1 MKIPIEV
8 ENRRTDNTM
17 AKRKR
22 TDNTMAKS
30 KTTLIDKTL
39 HRKLM
44 IRKTNPLRNRKVNS
58 CAPKSAN
65 SSCYI
70 SGTRPVNV
78 KRHEHE
84 MSKFKCLL
92 IKTYRHTL

>member
-1 MKIPIEV
+1 MREKNMKIPMEV

-17 AKRKR
+17 AK
-22 TDNTMAKS
+22 S
-30 KTTLIDKTL
+30 KITLIDKTL

-44 IRKTNPLRNRKVNS
+44 IRKTNPLRNWGVNS
-58 CAPKSAN
+58 CAPKSVN
-65 SSCYI
+65 ISCYI

-84 MSKFKCLL
+84 MSKFKCLY
-92 IKTYRHTL
+92 IKT